1 MDTLLENMHVSSLCN
16 LSKTNL
22 AHSAI
27 QLCLQYSCFVKL
39 VLQYSKTV
47 RAVKLISSWEED

>member
-27 QLCLQYSCFVKL
+27 QLCLQYS
-39 VLQYSKTV
+39 KTV